1 MHSSDENPF
10 AGDIHE
16 KTTLS
21 KKFSHAMHPIKK
33 TFDDGFIH
41 YSSQTDSFGQG
52 RHSLRN
58 SAGAK
63 GGTIFWCIF
72 LLHFWAI
79 WENDPFSKS
88 EKVPGLKPRLP
99 RQVLRP

>member
-41 YSSQTDSFGQG
+41 YSSQTDSFGNNSESFS
-52 RHSLRN
+52 RKRLRGLTEKFPISVN
-58 SAGAK
+58 NKQWS
-63 GGTIFWCIF
+63 
-72 LLHFWAI
+72 
-79 WENDPFSKS
+79 FS
-88 EKVPGLKPRLP
+88 
-99 RQVLRP
+99 